1 MFDSSSIIVS
11 TFPPKPC
18 GLATFSSALLNGL
31 GSVGVGDTHVLA
43 VSPRQHD
50 HLDPRVV
57 GTLHPDSIS
66 SVTHAANILNQ
77 YNVVFLQHEYGIF
90 GHSEGQGA
98 LDLLTQLEVPVI
110 STLHSVPLR
119 PTSRQKIVL
128 EEVVGHSAAAVTMTE
143 VAHQRLFG
151 LYEVDESKI
160 MTIPHG
166 ATIPPNAGLTSAQPP
181 LLLTW
186 GLLGPGKGIEWVLEA
201 IALIKDEVPN
211 FRYLV
216 AGQTHPNIVRDSG
229 EAYREML
236 QAKVQELGIGSI
248 VQFDASYKP
257 LGSLLD
263 LIRSA
268 ACVVLPY
275 ESMDQITSGV
285 LVDAIAASKP
295 VIATQFSHAV
305 ELLSGGAGILV
316 PPQNP
321 EEMSRAIKRVL
332 HHPEAVIKMAGRA
345 AQLAPLHTWSTVA
358 RQYSTIA
365 RRVTFNSKIGV
376 AS

>member
-43 VSPRQHD
+43 VSPTQHD

-57 GTLHPDSIS
+57 GALYPDSHT
-66 SVTHAANILNQ
+66 SVTNAAKLLNQ
-77 YNVVFLQHEYGIF
+77 YNAVFLQHEYGIF
-90 GHSEGQGA
+90 GHSDGHGA

-119 PTSRQKIVL
+119 PTMRQKTVL
-128 EEVVGHSAAAVTMTE
+128 EEIVDHSAAVVTMTE
-143 VAHQRLFG
+143 VARQRLIG
-151 LYEVDESKI
+151 LYEVSESKI
-160 MTIPHG
+160 ITIPHG
-166 ATIPPNAGLTSAQPP
+166 ATIPPNAGPTSVQPP

-186 GLLGPGKGIEWVLEA
+186 GLLGPGKGIEWVLDA

-236 QAKVQELGIGSI
+236 KAKVHELGISSI

-268 ACVVLPY
+268 TCVVLPY

-332 HHPEAVIKMAGRA
+332 HHPESVIKMADRA

-358 RQYSTIA
+358 RQYSMIA
-365 RRVTFNSKIGV
+365 RRITFGTKIGV

>member
-1 MFDSSSIIVS
+1 
-11 TFPPKPC
+11 
-18 GLATFSSALLNGL
+18 
-31 GSVGVGDTHVLA
+31 
-43 VSPRQHD
+43 
-50 HLDPRVV
+50 
-57 GTLHPDSIS
+57 
-66 SVTHAANILNQ
+66 
-77 YNVVFLQHEYGIF
+77 VFLQHEYGIF
-90 GHSEGQGA
+90 GHSDGQGA

-128 EEVVGHSAAAVTMTE
+128 EEVVGHSAAVVTMTE
-143 VAHQRLFG
+143 VARQRLFG

-186 GLLGPGKGIEWVLEA
+186 GLLGPGKGIEWVLQA

-263 LIRSA
+263 
-268 ACVVLPY
+268 
-275 ESMDQITSGV
+275 QITSGV

-332 HHPEAVIKMAGRA
+332 HHPEAVVKMAGRA

-358 RQYSTIA
+358 RQYSTIV